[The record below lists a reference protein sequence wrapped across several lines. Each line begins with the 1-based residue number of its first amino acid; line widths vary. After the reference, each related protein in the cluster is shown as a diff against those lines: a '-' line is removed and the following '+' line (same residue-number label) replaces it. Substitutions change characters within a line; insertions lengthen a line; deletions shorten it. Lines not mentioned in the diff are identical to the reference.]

1 MLMCIDEQRNNS
13 NVILAYRI
21 QDTVTGEIRDFE
33 ARELKN
39 YIAKGKLNVVN
50 LKLTSDGRLYKIRVE
65 QSKEG
70 NTITYYDAGTIGVK
84 PIPKYS
90 NREQEDINKIMRS
103 KQRVESNRQ
112 TMKTMSNIGG
122 LFSSLFGGKK
132 NADKIKDKSGY
143 INESNVSDEYNSGY
157 DSSNSGG
164 HSSGHSGFGAF
175 MMGAIA
181 GGMFNHDDDD
191 DDGNDDGDDDGDDD
205 DFDGDGDFD

>member
-21 QDTVTGEIRDFE
+21 QDTVTGETRDFD
-33 ARELKN
+33 AKELKN
-39 YIAKGKLNVVN
+39 YIAKGKLNIVN

-65 QSKEG
+65 QSRSG
-70 NTITYYDAGTIGVK
+70 DTITYYDAGTIGVK

-90 NREQEDINKIMRS
+90 NMEQENINKIMRS
-103 KQRVESNRQ
+103 KQRVEANRQ

-132 NADKIKDKSGY
+132 KSDSIKDRSGH
-143 INESNVSDEYNSGY
+143 INESSVADEYNSGY
-157 DSSNSGG
+157 SSAASSNSGE
-164 HSSGHSGFGAF
+164 HGHSGFGAF

-181 GGMFNHDDDD
+181 GGMFSHDNDDDD
-191 DDGNDDGDDDGDDD
+191 DDNDDDGDDG
-205 DFDGDGDFD
+205 DFDGDFD